1 MSVSE
6 PRAAELLSAL
16 TTLVRTTRVVS
27 NKDHGNA
34 MSGTLASILRIVARQ
49 GVRSGDLANQLM
61 VAPSVTSRA
70 VAALEADGLVR
81 READPADAR
90 ACLVVLTEAGRR
102 RLAER
107 QQYGLQRLISALP
120 DWDDEDV
127 AAATQ
132 VLSRLELSL
141 AAAPIL
147 HPVSAPGVLADP
159 DAVKLLESEADA
171 A

>member
-16 TTLVRTTRVVS
+16 TTLVRTTRAVS
-27 NKDHGNA
+27 HKDHGNA

-49 GVRSGDLANQLM
+49 GVRPGDLANQLM

-81 READPADAR
+81 READPVDAR
-90 ACLVVLTEAGRR
+90 ACLVVLTDAGRR

-107 QQYGLQRLISALP
+107 QRYGLQRLISALP

-127 AAATQ
+127 AVATQ

-141 AAAPIL
+141 AAAPVL
-147 HPVSAPGVLADP
+147 HPVSAPRVLADP
-159 DAVKLLESEADA
+159 DAVKLLDLETDA

>member
-1 MSVSE
+1 MSVTE

-27 NKDHGNA
+27 SKDQGIA
-34 MSGTLASILRIVARQ
+34 MSGTLASILRIVAPQ
-49 GVRSGDLANQLM
+49 GVRPTDLANQLM
-61 VAPSVTSRA
+61 VSPSVASRA

-90 ACLVVLTEAGRR
+90 AYLVVLTEAGLR

-107 QQYGLQRLISALP
+107 QRYGLQRLVAALP
-120 DWDDEDV
+120 DWDDDD
-127 AAATQ
+127 AALATQ
-132 VLSRLELSL
+132 VLSRLELRL
-141 AAAPIL
+141 AAAPVL
-147 HPVSAPGVLADP
+147 HPVSAPRVLEDP
-159 DAVKLLESEADA
+159 DAVKLLELETDA